1 MPSDDSFRRKKRRS
15 RERSVSPLNSLKHN
29 TQSQNNR
36 ERALPPALPPSGQSK
51 FPEFPKRLRPLRSN
65 RSRLKSTRSNVTGD
79 RALPSVQ
86 PTGLNSSREGD
97 RSELRK
103 RQPQD
108 RLASPR
114 QREPLSAQERWEA
127 RVNNTSSLAVVS
139 KSPASTPSF
148 SYLLLLYGVR
158 FTILGIG
165 LGAIAGTL
173 IATVAP
179 YRQIERVQASSSSQE
194 EKAFNPLAAAMSVP
208 LGEEIEPL
216 KTKIEAIAQ
225 QNPRYDLGVFL
236 LDLDTKAYVNWQGT
250 KQFSAASTI
259 KAPILIAFFQEVD
272 ARQVRLNETLIMD
285 EESKVG
291 ESGRMQYQPVGSKF
305 SAKETVEKM
314 IVVSDNTAT
323 NMIIK
328 RLGGIEALNRRFL
341 EWGLTSTTMTELLPD
356 VSGTNLTSPV
366 DLANVLV
373 MVNQGKLVSLRS
385 RDRLLGIM
393 KQVENRQLLP
403 QGLEP
408 GASIAHKTGNIGSL
422 IADAGLI
429 DTPTGTRYVAVVMVK
444 REYND
449 RQARELIKQISK
461 EAYQY
466 FNQPTPTP
474 NTTIVPREERKSV
487 AFKRSSIVDRLNDR

>member
-1 MPSDDSFRRKKRRS
+1 MPS
-15 RERSVSPLNSLKHN
+15 LNSVKHKA
-29 TQSQNNR
+29 QSQNNR
-36 ERALPPALPPSGQSK
+36 DRALPPASPPFEPSK

-65 RSRLKSTRSNVTGD
+65 RSRLRSTRSNVTGD
-79 RALPSVQ
+79 RDIAPVQ
-86 PTGLNSSREGD
+86 PTEFNSSREGD
-97 RSELRK
+97 RAGLPR
-103 RQPQD
+103 RQPSN
-108 RLASPR
+108 RPSSSR

-127 RVNNTSSLAVVS
+127 RVNNTSALAVVS
-139 KSPASTPSF
+139 KPSASSPSF

-158 FTILGIG
+158 FVILGIG

-173 IATVAP
+173 IATIAP
-179 YRQIERVQASSSSQE
+179 YRQIDRVQASISSPE
-194 EKAFNPLAAAMSVP
+194 EKEFDPLAAALSVP
-208 LGEEIEPL
+208 LGEEILPL

-236 LDLDTKAYVNWQGT
+236 LDLDTKAYVNWQGI

-259 KAPILIAFFQEVD
+259 KAPILVAFFQEID

-285 EESKVG
+285 EESRVG
-291 ESGRMQYQPVGSKF
+291 EAGRMQYQPVGSKF

-341 EWGLTSTTMTELLPD
+341 EWGLTSTTMRELLPD

-385 RDRLLGIM
+385 RDRLLNIM

-429 DTPTGTRYVAVVMVK
+429 DTPTGKRYIIVVMVK

-449 RQARELIKQISK
+449 PQAQELIKQISR
-461 EAYQY
+461 ETYQY
-466 FNQPTPTP
+466 FNQRTPTP
-474 NTTIVPREERKSV
+474 NTTIVPREERESV
-487 AFKRSSIVDRLNDR
+487 ALKHSANIEGFRDR

>member
-1 MPSDDSFRRKKRRS
+1 MPSDDSFRRKKKRS
-15 RERSVSPLNSLKHN
+15 RDRSLPPLNSGKHN

-36 ERALPPALPPSGQSK
+36 EGALPPSSSSGLSK

-65 RSRLKSTRSNVTGD
+65 RSRLKSTRPQITGD
-79 RALPSVQ
+79 RDISPLQ
-86 PTGLNSSREGD
+86 PTGSNSSREGD
-97 RSELRK
+97 HSGVRK
-103 RQPQD
+103 RQPLG
-108 RLASPR
+108 RTSSSR

-127 RVNNTSSLAVVS
+127 RVNNTSSLALVS
-139 KSPASTPSF
+139 KPSASSPSF

-158 FTILGIG
+158 FAILGIG

-173 IATVAP
+173 IATIAP
-179 YRQIERVQASSSSQE
+179 YRQIERVQASIASEE
-194 EKAFNPLAAAMSVP
+194 EKVLAPLAAAMSVP
-208 LGEEIEPL
+208 LGEEILPL

-236 LDLDTKAYVNWQGT
+236 LDLDTQAYVNWQGS

-272 ARQVRLNETLIMD
+272 ARKVRLNETLIMD
-285 EESKVG
+285 EESRVG

-305 SAKETVEKM
+305 SAQETVEKM

-328 RLGGIEALNRRFL
+328 RLGGIEALNRRFS
-341 EWGLTSTTMTELLPD
+341 EWGLTSTTMSELLPD

-385 RDRLLGIM
+385 RDRLLNIM

-429 DTPTGTRYVAVVMVK
+429 DTPTGKRYIAVVMVK
-444 REYND
+444 REYD
-449 RQARELIKQISK
+449 DPQAQELIKQISR

-466 FNQPTPTP
+466 FNQRTPTP
-474 NTTIVPREERKSV
+474 NTTIVPREERESV
-487 AFKRSSIVDRLNDR
+487 AFKRPANSEGFRDR

>member
-1 MPSDDSFRRKKRRS
+1 
-15 RERSVSPLNSLKHN
+15 
-29 TQSQNNR
+29 
-36 ERALPPALPPSGQSK
+36 
-51 FPEFPKRLRPLRSN
+51 
-65 RSRLKSTRSNVTGD
+65 
-79 RALPSVQ
+79 
-86 PTGLNSSREGD
+86 
-97 RSELRK
+97 
-103 RQPQD
+103 
-108 RLASPR
+108 
-114 QREPLSAQERWEA
+114 
-127 RVNNTSSLAVVS
+127 
-139 KSPASTPSF
+139 
-148 SYLLLLYGVR
+148 
-158 FTILGIG
+158 
-165 LGAIAGTL
+165 
-173 IATVAP
+173 
-179 YRQIERVQASSSSQE
+179 
-194 EKAFNPLAAAMSVP
+194 
-208 LGEEIEPL
+208 
-216 KTKIEAIAQ
+216 
-225 QNPRYDLGVFL
+225 
-236 LDLDTKAYVNWQGT
+236 
-250 KQFSAASTI
+250 
-259 KAPILIAFFQEVD
+259 
-272 ARQVRLNETLIMD
+272 
-285 EESKVG
+285 
-291 ESGRMQYQPVGSKF
+291 
-305 SAKETVEKM
+305 VEKM

-356 VSGTNLTSPV
+356 VSGTNVTSPV

-487 AFKRSSIVDRLNDR
+487 AFKRSSIVDRFNDR